1 MEGAAAP
8 TLILKYAG
16 KRFTDRGK
24 TSYTVG
30 QTWAALKKTWKAYK
44 IAKVKNEKVGMLK
57 YAHRIRDLQRELNLP
72 ISRFPELGLN

>member
-1 MEGAAAP
+1 MRCESYIASSSLVP
-8 TLILKYAG
+8 
-16 KRFTDRGK
+16 RSK

-44 IAKVKNEKVGMLK
+44 IAKVKGEKVGMLK

-72 ISRFPELGLN
+72 IS